1 MPSKILLKCPA
12 CSEKLKSGW
21 AVVGKKGECTK
32 CRRLFRAPTAAMHK
46 SRRIKQIGISAAI
59 VGLLTGIPAWYMIA
73 ARNTRIKI
81 ANVEKK
87 LAGLEESAAMFD
99 LLSQQSKNNL
109 IDRLKKLKAPVP
121 DETLNERV
129 FAAQSLL
136 IPKPV
141 EVAVNQPEGENEGSP
156 EENSTARSGK
166 SPVIDK
172 PLTAADLKLATRDAP
187 LINGDAKVFFTKDL
201 TEGLPV
207 CTVDAFVTWMDKY
220 SRFAKTE
227 YSASIQSSF
236 REKGEFETTQ
246 EYNSQKKNWQ
256 DEQTTRP
263 MLVQEKLFKAIPPQ
277 WFLIDDVPVLD
288 TGDGYNA
295 DGEFWS
301 HLKAV
306 YMDDPRFNISRV
318 VRAVGDETLP
328 EAESSEYAV
337 DETQQLD
344 DTQQFHLSVSDIHHG
359 EYETEDSG
367 PIWRIATLDNFY
379 NLPISLESA
388 KKFRSSMNSGDTR
401 MGLVVYFPGE
411 SRFKNPKVV
420 TANASPEEIDDH
432 QKMIW
437 EYPFGVALDRIV
449 IYDQAT
455 GEIFFSRKLGS
466 PDWKR
471 MQLPPVGK
479 K

>member
-1 MPSKILLKCPA
+1 
-12 CSEKLKSGW
+12 
-21 AVVGKKGECTK
+21 
-32 CRRLFRAPTAAMHK
+32 
-46 SRRIKQIGISAAI
+46 
-59 VGLLTGIPAWYMIA
+59 
-73 ARNTRIKI
+73 
-81 ANVEKK
+81 
-87 LAGLEESAAMFD
+87 
-99 LLSQQSKNNL
+99 
-109 IDRLKKLKAPVP
+109 
-121 DETLNERV
+121 
-129 FAAQSLL
+129 
-136 IPKPV
+136 
-141 EVAVNQPEGENEGSP
+141 
-156 EENSTARSGK
+156 
-166 SPVIDK
+166 
-172 PLTAADLKLATRDAP
+172 
-187 LINGDAKVFFTKDL
+187 
-201 TEGLPV
+201 
-207 CTVDAFVTWMDKY
+207 MDKY

-227 YSASIQSSF
+227 YSANIQSSF